1 MSREILTFTPEFDLK
16 EDIQYQTAIFNTRS
30 GKEKR
35 RALLTTGQRS
45 LNATLKYNSES
56 AITALWDF
64 FRQRKG
70 QYDTF
75 LTKFPT
81 EYYTTGEIIGTG
93 DAIETAFDLDF
104 FPIDVD
110 TDNITIYFD
119 DVAQASGWTP
129 SNNYTTETSTITFDS
144 APDSAVVITADYE
157 YYFQVRFADDKIT
170 RQLVAYQ
177 LLHAGLQFLEIRWG
191 TYVTPCTTTT
201 STSTSTTSTTTS
213 TTSTS
218 TTSTSTTSTT
228 TSTSTTSTSTTS
240 TTTSTSTT
248 STSTTSTTSTSTTST
263 TTSTSTTSTSTT
275 STTSSS
281 TTSTS
286 TTSTST
292 TSTSTSTTSTSTT
305 STSTTTTV

>member
-1 MSREILTFTPEFDLK
+1 MSREILAFTPEFDLS
-16 EDIQYQTAIFNTRS
+16 EDIQYQTVIFNTRS

-45 LNATLKYNSES
+45 LNARLKFNSET
-56 AITALWDF
+56 AINSIWDF

-70 QYDTF
+70 KYDTF
-75 LTKFPT
+75 FTKFPT
-81 EYYTTGEIIGTG
+81 EYYTEGEIIGTG
-93 DAIETAFDLDF
+93 DAAETAFDLDF
-104 FPIDVD
+104 FPIDID

-119 DVAQASGWTP
+119 GVAQPSGWTP
-129 SNNYTTETSTITFDS
+129 TNNYTTEIATITFDS
-144 APDSAVVITADYE
+144 APSGSVVITADYE
-157 YYFQVRFADDKIT
+157 YYFQVRFADDELS

-177 LLHAGLQFLEIRWG
+177 LLHTGLQFLEIRWD
-191 TYVTPCTTTT
+191 TYKTPCTTTT
-201 STSTSTTSTTTS
+201 STSTSTTSTSTSTSSTSTTS
-213 TTSTS
+213 TSTS
-218 TTSTSTTSTT
+218 TTSTSS
-228 TSTSTTSTSTTS
+228 STTSTSTTS

-263 TTSTSTTSTSTT
+263 TSSTSTTSTSTT
-275 STTSSS
+275 S

-305 STSTTTTV
+305 STTA